1 MRAANKLNKEE
12 IKMKIIKME
21 EIAGQENKRGVI
33 AKQLLKNDDVQVM
46 NLVLSPGD
54 VVPEHS
60 VPVNVF
66 FYIVEGKGTLKIGEE
81 KKVVEAKDI
90 VPCPPSTEMSLS
102 ADQGEDFKVLNV
114 KTPSL

>member
-1 MRAANKLNKEE
+1 
-12 IKMKIIKME
+12 MKIIKMD
-21 EIAGQENKRGVI
+21 EIEGSKNKRGVI
-33 AKQLLKNDDVQVM
+33 AKQLLKNEDTQIM

-66 FYIVEGKGTLKIGEE
+66 FYIVEGKGTLKIGDDEA
-81 KKVVEAKDI
+81 VVEAKDI
-90 VPCPPSTEMSLS
+90 IPCPPNTKMSLV
-102 ADQGEDFKVLNV
+102 ADQDQEFKVLNV